1 MDKPEEQPPAAPGK
15 PRASRLTTIV
25 LIVSLVTVVVV
36 AGVLGTIA
44 VLMTRSPDTP
54 LLGGVPPQRLP
65 TAIHFAPIRES
76 RPAPCP
82 GAEAV
87 LDEQQTTCY
96 LLEDGATVGAVQRI
110 EPVREHDGTYSV
122 RIAIAPAF
130 KEKVV
135 QLIDEMVQDQRQ
147 LAVVLVP
154 KTVVATPVVT
164 QGMDGDSLSIA
175 GFTRQEAEVL
185 VSRLLGSAAGTGQ
198 PTGDPAP
205 TGPATGDPAPTGPA
219 TGAPRPAESDGRAQP
234 AGSHERARHGPAGHG
249 CADHGPAGHGCA
261 GHVPRDGRTGI
272 RGGRRPEVLLV
283 QGGRGRRLRSVHQRT
298 PPGVR
303 LVRRRRRQRRRLQHR
318 RRPLTRRARPAR
330 DRVSRA
336 RACRRP
342 PGRRTPPAR
351 SGRRRHCRPPR

>member
-219 TGAPRPAESDGRAQP
+219 TGAPDPLNPTGAPNPLDPTSGPGTGQP
-234 AGSHERARHGPAGHG
+234 ATGVPTTGQPTTGQPATGVPGTSPATGGPGSAVGGDRRFSSCKEAVAAGYGPY
-249 CADHGPAGHGCA
+249 
-261 GHVPRDGRTGI
+261 T
-272 RGGRRPEVLLV
+272 
-283 QGGRGRRLRSVHQRT
+283 RGRHPEYAWYVDVDGN
-298 PPGVR
+298 GVACNTAD
-303 LVRRRRRQRRRLQHR
+303 VR
-318 RRPLTRRARPAR
+318 
-330 DRVSRA
+330 
-336 RACRRP
+336 
-342 PGRRTPPAR
+342 
-351 SGRRRHCRPPR
+351 